1 MKYRFPLIMLLLLIS
16 SSCDDS
22 TIVSEYNTVKTKK
35 LILVGKDG
43 KDYLILIDEN
53 GNLVSQPMNSEE

>member
-1 MKYRFPLIMLLLLIS
+1 MKYRFLLIMLLLLIS